1 MKGKTKFKIRG
12 SVVFDELVYAKTREE
27 AKVKFL
33 HQVETQ
39 LNELIRNGIDVD
51 TVLDDIK
58 PVRGD

>member
-33 HQVETQ
+33 QVETQ